1 MLSHDPITIIA
12 AKSSDDIVAARE
24 LFGEYLKE
32 KSC

>member
-24 LFGEYLKE
+24 LFGEGI
-32 KSC
+32 